1 MFKSSPLLLP
11 FPQAL
16 CFLFAIKLL
25 GTQSCGLPGML
36 AYSPLKLVSP
46 WSPLASFLPVP
57 LASLLSLGIPLPPD
71 KSEVSV
77 CWCPCSFSSV
87 SSLPG
92 C

>member
-16 CFLFAIKLL
+16 CFLFAIKL

-57 LASLLSLGIPLPPD
+57 LASLLSLGFPFLLTNQKCLSAGAPALLAQSPPY
-71 KSEVSV
+71 
-77 CWCPCSFSSV
+77 
-87 SSLPG
+87 LAA
-92 C
+92 